1 MDNYLDLMRARR
13 EQILER
19 FYAALDRAG
28 RPHDA
33 ASLIAV
39 SKTVGVDE
47 TVAAIQAG
55 YRHFAE
61 NRPQE
66 LVRKLTGL
74 AEHPELPEVRFD
86 MIGNLQT
93 NKINAVLGS
102 AELIHSVGSLHLA
115 QAISSRAVRK
125 IEAGE
130 LAGPQRVLI
139 EVNVS
144 GEESKGG
151 FSPDGI
157 RAAAGELAELEGI
170 CVQGLMTMAPRGNK
184 DVARR
189 TFAGLRELRDELEA
203 AHPDLN
209 LPELSC
215 GMSED
220 FESALE
226 EGSTLVRLGR
236 VVFSL
241 DEIKNKMHLG
251 GQQGYDQG
259 YGQDDDYGY
268 DDGYDDGYQGN
279 GYSGASGEGFYTQDE
294 PSNGL
299 LGQTRRGEAE
309 SVAVY
314 TRSGQLVG
322 DDSRHA
328 TTYNPPS
335 RSQDSVASGY
345 RPGAYD
351 TPSSYAENTRARA
364 AAAPAPAPSDA
375 SAYASNIINA
385 TPQLPAYVLRPE
397 SYDDV
402 ETVVRRVRTKQPV
415 ALIFVGVRT
424 EVAKRVLDFSYGFA
438 CGLGATVKEVGDRV
452 FMVLPA
458 GCEVKDSDLKKLRAD
473 GYLK

>member
-33 ASLIAV
+33 ARLIAV

-125 IEAGE
+125 IGAGE

-151 FSPDGI
+151 FSPDEI

-170 CVQGLMTMAPRGNK
+170 CVQGLMTMAPRG
-184 DVARR
+184 
-189 TFAGLRELRDELEA
+189 ELRDELEV

-220 FESALE
+220 FEPALE

-236 VVFSL
+236 VVFSP
-241 DEIKNKMHLG
+241 E
-251 GQQGYDQG
+251 
-259 YGQDDDYGY
+259 
-268 DDGYDDGYQGN
+268 
-279 GYSGASGEGFYTQDE
+279 F
-294 PSNGL
+294 
-299 LGQTRRGEAE
+299 
-309 SVAVY
+309 AV
-314 TRSGQLVG
+314 
-322 DDSRHA
+322 
-328 TTYNPPS
+328 
-335 RSQDSVASGY
+335 
-345 RPGAYD
+345 
-351 TPSSYAENTRARA
+351 
-364 AAAPAPAPSDA
+364 
-375 SAYASNIINA
+375 
-385 TPQLPAYVLRPE
+385 
-397 SYDDV
+397 
-402 ETVVRRVRTKQPV
+402 K
-415 ALIFVGVRT
+415 
-424 EVAKRVLDFSYGFA
+424 
-438 CGLGATVKEVGDRV
+438 
-452 FMVLPA
+452 
-458 GCEVKDSDLKKLRAD
+458 
-473 GYLK
+473 

>member
-1 MDNYLDLMRARR
+1 MQTVLGEVLHLAH
-13 EQILER
+13 ILHIHSDELIFGGAVWQGEAQGIER
-19 FYAALDRAG
+19 YETLALYGEGDGFACLVHLLVGCETDAALYG
-28 RPHDA
+28 WHLLA
-33 ASLIAV
+33 AYSALELGSHHGDI
-39 SKTVGVDE
+39 VGVDE

-66 LVRKLTGL
+66 LVRKLAGL

-130 LAGPQRVLI
+130 LVGPQRVLI

-151 FSPDGI
+151 FSPDEI

-236 VVFSL
+236 VVFSP
-241 DEIKNKMHLG
+241 E
-251 GQQGYDQG
+251 
-259 YGQDDDYGY
+259 
-268 DDGYDDGYQGN
+268 
-279 GYSGASGEGFYTQDE
+279 F
-294 PSNGL
+294 
-299 LGQTRRGEAE
+299 
-309 SVAVY
+309 AV
-314 TRSGQLVG
+314 
-322 DDSRHA
+322 
-328 TTYNPPS
+328 
-335 RSQDSVASGY
+335 
-345 RPGAYD
+345 
-351 TPSSYAENTRARA
+351 
-364 AAAPAPAPSDA
+364 
-375 SAYASNIINA
+375 
-385 TPQLPAYVLRPE
+385 
-397 SYDDV
+397 
-402 ETVVRRVRTKQPV
+402 K
-415 ALIFVGVRT
+415 
-424 EVAKRVLDFSYGFA
+424 
-438 CGLGATVKEVGDRV
+438 
-452 FMVLPA
+452 
-458 GCEVKDSDLKKLRAD
+458 
-473 GYLK
+473 

>member
-1 MDNYLDLMRARR
+1 MDNYLDLIRARR

-33 ASLIAV
+33 ARLIAV

-66 LVRKLTGL
+66 LVRKLAGL
-74 AEHPELPEVRFD
+74 VEHPELPEVRFD

-102 AELIHSVGSLHLA
+102 AELIHSVSSLHLA

-130 LAGPQRVLI
+130 LVGPQRVLI

-151 FSPDGI
+151 FSPDEI

-170 CVQGLMTMAPRGNK
+170 CVQGLMTMAP
-184 DVARR
+184 
-189 TFAGLRELRDELEA
+189 LRELRDELEA

-236 VVFSL
+236 VVFSP
-241 DEIKNKMHLG
+241 E
-251 GQQGYDQG
+251 
-259 YGQDDDYGY
+259 
-268 DDGYDDGYQGN
+268 
-279 GYSGASGEGFYTQDE
+279 F
-294 PSNGL
+294 
-299 LGQTRRGEAE
+299 
-309 SVAVY
+309 AV
-314 TRSGQLVG
+314 
-322 DDSRHA
+322 
-328 TTYNPPS
+328 
-335 RSQDSVASGY
+335 
-345 RPGAYD
+345 
-351 TPSSYAENTRARA
+351 
-364 AAAPAPAPSDA
+364 
-375 SAYASNIINA
+375 
-385 TPQLPAYVLRPE
+385 
-397 SYDDV
+397 
-402 ETVVRRVRTKQPV
+402 K
-415 ALIFVGVRT
+415 
-424 EVAKRVLDFSYGFA
+424 
-438 CGLGATVKEVGDRV
+438 
-452 FMVLPA
+452 
-458 GCEVKDSDLKKLRAD
+458 
-473 GYLK
+473 